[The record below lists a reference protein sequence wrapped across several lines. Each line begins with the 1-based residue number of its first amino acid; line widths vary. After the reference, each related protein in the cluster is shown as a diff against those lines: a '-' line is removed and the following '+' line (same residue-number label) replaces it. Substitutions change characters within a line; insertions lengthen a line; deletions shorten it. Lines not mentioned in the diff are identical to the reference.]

1 MMMVAVIATT
11 MMTTTTII
19 LSLGDLQ
26 ISSAASPA
34 SRRTSNSSSRSK
46 AIDPIGTLHE
56 VSPPI
61 PAADEHGRDKHGP
74 GMEETRAEEEE
85 AEAVPAIIKEP
96 VETCRGYYDV
106 MGQWDAPFDC
116 LTKPYTH
123 CCGTCG
129 FRFCCQ
135 FLREKLNQRSCNNYD
150 SPGWADV
157 EQHLGAGGAAGSVTH
172 DKRHPQH
179 ERAAPHAAVIAACGV
194 GALLVVG
201 AVFAGIGLRKLAA
214 EREIGRAS
222 RLSEIVQQEG
232 QLGMQILQCAGTEE
246 EKAAAAATTTT
257 TSAEFPCETS
267 TLGAA
272 VYGGAAFFVQNA
284 LAGQH
289 SPHHPPTAMPTM
301 PPMPPLSV
309 PTIETLHASP
319 KRRRH
324 SVSSINSLDDDDDF
338 RCRHQG
344 RCSGRVA
351 GRPPVIQGLPR
362 APYPRRHQQA
372 GRGTPCKLRMTKMYP
387 DPEGFRWQDPSAGAQ
402 PPQDTR
408 WQGRRSTT
416 VDHSTQQL
424 NPGPTRAYHS
434 TYSKRE
440 VVV

>member
-1 MMMVAVIATT
+1 MMVAVIATT
-11 MMTTTTII
+11 MMTTTII
-19 LSLGDLQ
+19 LSLSDLQ

-34 SRRTSNSSSRSK
+34 SRRTSNSSSSK
-46 AIDPIGTLHE
+46 GIDPIGTLHG
-56 VSPPI
+56 VSPPK
-61 PAADEHGRDKHGP
+61 PAGDMHSKIHHGQ
-74 GMEETRAEEEE
+74 GMEETRADEE
-85 AEAVPAIIKEP
+85 AAVVPAIIKEP

-116 LTKPYTH
+116 RTKPYTH

-135 FLREKLNQRSCNNYD
+135 YLREKLDQRSCNNYD

-157 EQHLGAGGAAGSVTH
+157 EQHLGAGDAPGTFPH
-172 DKRHPQH
+172 DKHYPQQ
-179 ERAAPHAAVIAACGV
+179 AVVLAACGV
-194 GALLVVG
+194 GALLVVA

-214 EREIGRAS
+214 QREIGRAS
-222 RLSEIVQQEG
+222 RLSEIVQREG
-232 QLGMQILQCAGTEE
+232 QLGMQRAGPEE
-246 EKAAAAATTTT
+246 ERATAAATT
-257 TSAEFPCETS
+257 TSAEFACETS
-267 TLGAA
+267 TLGTA

-289 SPHHPPTAMPTM
+289 SPHHPPSAM

-309 PTIETLHASP
+309 PTIETLLASP

-324 SVSSINSLDDDDDF
+324 SVSSMNSLDDDDDS
-338 RCRHQG
+338 RCRHEG
-344 RCSGRVA
+344 RRSERTA
-351 GRPPVIQGLPR
+351 GRHPVIQALPR
-362 APYPRRHQQA
+362 APHPHRHQQA
-372 GRGTPCKLRMTKMYP
+372 ACGTPCKLRMTKMYS
-387 DPEGFRWQDPSAGAQ
+387 DPGGFRWQDSSAGAQ
-402 PPQDTR
+402 PPQDPR

-424 NPGPTRAYHS
+424 NRGPTRTYHS